1 LTTSMVGMRSKI
13 LWSVVG
19 WLVVFV
25 FFFPVLW
32 MWLEGFKT
40 EPQAA
45 SSPPTIVFVPTL

>member
-1 LTTSMVGMRSKI
+1 VSSRVVARRQFPTSRV

-32 MWLEGFKT
+32 MWLEAFKT
-40 EPQAA
+40 EPQAD
-45 SSPPTIVFVPTL
+45 S